1 MQQAEPKMPIFQQGE
16 DIENYLWLFEHLD
29 RTWRWPEEEW
39 SYHLVPLLTRQALEA
54 YLAMDEEQTEVYDDL
69 KGGVA
74 GEFNI
79 SPETYLQRFR
89 SPTVPAGESPNETY
103 HQLKNLHW

>member
-1 MQQAEPKMPIFQQGE
+1 MFCFVCI
-16 DIENYLWLFEHLD
+16 LFK
-29 RTWRWPEEEW
+29 
-39 SYHLVPLLTRQALEA
+39 PLSIQVAFYFEYCVVWGVVT